1 VAVSINAAAAGG
13 KLGSTTHGQPA
24 GYQAGTCNIGPAE
37 IARRRWT
44 GHVGLAIT
52 VLVLAAFVWFDAP
65 TWVRLGVFLPA
76 AVGAAGYLQAH
87 FRFCADY
94 GWRGVFN
101 VGERAGHHRTT
112 AVADA
117 AARRADR
124 RKALLIAAGSGV
136 IGLGVT
142 LLALAL

>member
-1 VAVSINAAAAGG
+1 MSINSAAAGG
-13 KLGSTTHGQPA
+13 KLGSTPQAPPA
-24 GYQAGTCNIGPAE
+24 AYQAGTCNIGPAE

-44 GHVGLAIT
+44 GHVGLGIT
-52 VLVLAAFVWFDAP
+52 LALLGIFLWFDAP
-65 TWVRLGVFLPA
+65 SWMRLVVFLPA

-124 RKALLIAAGSGV
+124 RRAMLISAGSGV
-136 IGLGVT
+136 IGLAVT
-142 LLALAL
+142 LLALVL

>member
-1 VAVSINAAAAGG
+1 MSTNLAATGG
-13 KLGSTTHGQPA
+13 KLGTSPA
-24 GYQAGTCNIGPAE
+24 TAPSEYRAGACNIGPAE
-37 IARRRWT
+37 IARRRRT
-44 GHVGLAIT
+44 GHVGLALTIGLLA
-52 VLVLAAFVWFDAP
+52 VLLWLDAP
-65 TWVRLGVFLPA
+65 TWTRLILFLPA

-101 VGERAGHHRTT
+101 VGERAGHSRTT

-124 RKALLIAAGSGV
+124 RRALLISAGSGV
-136 IGLGVT
+136 IGLAVT